1 MREKYERKRKNFF
14 FQAKKKKNKFVSRSN
29 YCFQA
34 NVLGFFLSRIKEKV
48 MMGSFFFQLSIL
60 FYFILFYFLE
70 TNSFTVLYW
79 FCHTLT

>member
-1 MREKYERKRKNFF
+1 MREKYERKSSGFF
-14 FQAKKKKNKFVSRSN
+14 FRQKRKKTNLLAEAIIVFKLMFWV
-29 YCFQA
+29 
-34 NVLGFFLSRIKEKV
+34 FFLSRIKEKV